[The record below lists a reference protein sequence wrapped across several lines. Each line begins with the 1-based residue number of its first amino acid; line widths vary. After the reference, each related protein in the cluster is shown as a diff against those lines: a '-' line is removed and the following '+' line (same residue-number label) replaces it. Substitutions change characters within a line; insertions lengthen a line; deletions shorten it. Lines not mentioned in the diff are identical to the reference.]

1 MTTFDPLARTYDTDF
16 TYTAIGTHLRKRV
29 HRRLLTV
36 FSAGDHLLEIGCG
49 TGEDALFLAQHG
61 IKVTA
66 TDASA
71 EMLKITAQKTTG
83 FSGVTTH
90 QLDLNTL
97 PVKFI
102 NTNHFEGVLSNFGA
116 LNCTPDWERLAEW
129 LAPQVKQGGT
139 LGFAIM
145 APFCIW
151 ETLWHGLHF
160 DFKTAT
166 RRWRDYSEFKPDSD
180 QTMRIYYPTVKQ
192 ITEAFRPHF
201 ERTRVQPLG
210 LFLPPSDVYPVIE
223 KRKRLLRLLTKL
235 DDATANVSKLAL
247 FADHYWIEFTK
258 T

>member
-1 MTTFDPLARTYDTDF
+1 MTTFDPLARNYDRDF
-16 TYTAIGTHLRKRV
+16 THTPIGTHLRHRV
-29 HRRLLTV
+29 HQRLLEL
-36 FSAGDHLLEIGCG
+36 FSTNNHLLEIGCG

-66 TDASA
+66 TDASN
-71 EMLKITAQKTTG
+71 EMLAITVEKTATWK
-83 FSGVTTH
+83 SVTTL
-90 QLDLNTL
+90 QLDLNAL
-97 PVKFI
+97 PTKPITTSPFD
-102 NTNHFEGVLSNFGA
+102 GVLSNFGA
-116 LNCTPDWERLAEW
+116 LNCTAGWEYLAKW
-129 LAPQVKQGGT
+129 LAPQVTQGGT

-145 APFCIW
+145 APFCLW

-166 RRWRDYSEFKPDSD
+166 RRWHDYSEFNPDSD
-180 QTMRIYYPTVKQ
+180 QSMRIYYPTVKQ

-201 ERTRVQPLG
+201 ERTCVKPLG

-223 KRKRLLRLLTKL
+223 KRKRLLCLLTKL
-235 DDATANVSKLAL
+235 DNMTANVSKLAL